1 MIVNLSA
8 HTLPEIRS
16 MAERH
21 LRDAVTMA
29 EENQAAPG
37 EVSDLA
43 TLASALFA
51 YAAERDLAEAKLQ
64 AARPTPPW
72 NILPR
77 SQWGFSGYAG
87 GPESATSRHNR
98 RNAQRR
104 DGQPYRKD
112 IYGMEV
118 CECAGSPTAAPLV
131 DGMCLRRWA
140 YDTLDLNDV
149 DDMSVEQIIRAMRVR
164 IDGAPETVEWVEG
177 DRFLVLLTCG
187 HWWQTRVPEPTAKV
201 FDCPFCGQQRRAAR
215 LHGQGDPRA
224 VLSAWDS
231 YDTPTVT
238 VSPGYDQPTVYVV
251 RARKGEVRMIAASRE
266 AAESALRQLGP
277 LDEGVESYT
286 IVPWHVQGTV
296 QSIEPRTAATDG

>member
-16 MAERH
+16 MAERN
-21 LRDAVTMA
+21 LRDAVAMA
-29 EENQAAPG
+29 EEQQAAPG

-43 TLASALFA
+43 TLATALFA
-51 YAAERDLAEAKLQ
+51 YAAERDLAEAKLR
-64 AARPTPPW
+64 AARPTV
-72 NILPR
+72 
-77 SQWGFSGYAG
+77 FSGYVG

-104 DGQPYRKD
+104 DGQPCRED
-112 IYGMEV
+112 IYGMQV
-118 CECAGSPTAAPLV
+118 CECPGSPTAAPLV
-131 DGMCLRRWA
+131 DGVCLRRWA
-140 YDTLDLNDV
+140 HDAMDLDDV
-149 DDMSVEQIIRAMRVR
+149 DDMSVEQIIRAMKDR

-187 HWWQTRVPEPTAKV
+187 HWWQTRVPEPTAQV
-201 FDCPFCGQQRRAAR
+201 FNCPWCGQRRAAR

-238 VSPGYDQPTVYVV
+238 VSPVGYDRPTVYVV